1 MRVWGGG
8 VKLENVFVRR
18 QPNNATRY
26 FGPEILEDNK
36 IPTLQKTQLLARKIT
51 QGKPFLAH

>member
-1 MRVWGGG
+1 LGGG